1 MIMLL
6 SVGIKIFVL
15 YNQLIGGFYEKN
27 SDITVV
33 LIKSVGFYSVQRKN
47 EGYDNNSSVKN
58 EINLTTAEPAATSN
72 LLLGEKNIMC
82 LFMDFLI
89 R

>member
-1 MIMLL
+1 MKKIVILLL
-6 SVGIKIFVL
+6 SLLNLWAFTACR
-15 YNQLIGGFYEKN
+15 E
-27 SDITVV
+27 
-33 LIKSVGFYSVQRKN
+33 KN